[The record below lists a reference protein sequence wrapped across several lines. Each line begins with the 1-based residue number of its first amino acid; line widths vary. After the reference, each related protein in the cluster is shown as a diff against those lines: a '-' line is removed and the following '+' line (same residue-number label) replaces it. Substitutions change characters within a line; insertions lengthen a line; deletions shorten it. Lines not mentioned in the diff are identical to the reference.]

1 MGVLPSRISLNRTNC
16 PGRPRSGA
24 RLGSA
29 GLGKAGHGTDK
40 ARRTGAV
47 GAAVFLATHGYA
59 RPARHGLAWQGE
71 ASKDRVEIEWI
82 GRKVLRLA

>member
-1 MGVLPSRISLNRTNC
+1 MLRMIILPT
-16 PGRPRSGA
+16 A
-24 RLGSA
+24 RRLLGKA

-47 GAAVFLATHGYA
+47 GAAVFLATRGYA

-71 ASKDRVEIEWI
+71 ASKDQVEIEWI

>member
-1 MGVLPSRISLNRTNC
+1 MLRMIILPTARRLL
-16 PGRPRSGA
+16 GKAGLGGA